1 MRALLMAIALAATCG
16 LASCGGG
23 ASTGNTGPTNNSPP
37 PSNSGSNAISV
48 GDDYYSPAA
57 TTVAIGTSVT
67 WTWGGSQMHS
77 VTFDDGTGSD
87 TQATGSFAKVFSAA
101 GTYAYHC
108 KVHGTAMSGTIKVQ

>member
-1 MRALLMAIALAATCG
+1 MRALLVSIALAATCG
-16 LASCGGG
+16 LASCGG
-23 ASTGNTGPTNNSPP
+23 ASMGSTGPTNNSPP
-37 PSNSGSNAISV
+37 TNSGSNAISV

-57 TTVAIGTSVT
+57 TTVAIGTTVT

-87 TQATGSFAKVFSAA
+87 TQATGSFARAFSAA

>member
-1 MRALLMAIALAATCG
+1 MRALVVTIALAATCG

-23 ASTGNTGPTNNSPP
+23 TSMGSTGPTNNPP
-37 PSNSGSNAISV
+37 PTNSGSNAISV

-57 TTVAIGTSVT
+57 TTVAIGTTVT

-77 VTFDDGTGSD
+77 VTFDDGTGSA
-87 TQATGSFAKVFSAA
+87 TQATGTFARGFSAA

-108 KVHGTAMSGTIKVQ
+108 KVHGTAMSGSITVQ